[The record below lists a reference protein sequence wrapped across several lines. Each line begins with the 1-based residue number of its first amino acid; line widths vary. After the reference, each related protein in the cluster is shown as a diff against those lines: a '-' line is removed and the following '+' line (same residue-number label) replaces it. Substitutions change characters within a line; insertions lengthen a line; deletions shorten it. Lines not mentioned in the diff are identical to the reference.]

1 MSIQRLL
8 IVDDDNL
15 SREFLAEAAASLGL
29 QVEAVPSGQD
39 ALDRLAK
46 KDFDLVLTDLRMPGM
61 DGIELI
67 QAMNLR
73 YSETPSVLVTAH
85 GTIEATVQAMRLG
98 ARDFLVKPVSPDT
111 IRLVVERIQ
120 HTGRLERENQY
131 LREES
136 GAAGEP
142 RIIAR
147 SR

>member
-1 MSIQRLL
+1 MSIHRIL

-15 SREFLAEAAASLGL
+15 SREFLAEAVSSLGL
-29 QVEAVPSGQD
+29 QADAVASGREALER
-39 ALDRLAK
+39 LDT

-67 QAMNLR
+67 QAMQLR
-73 YSETPSVLVTAH
+73 FSEVPAVLVTAH

-120 HTGRLERENQY
+120 HTGRLEREN
-131 LREES
+131 
-136 GAAGEP
+136 
-142 RIIAR
+142 
-147 SR
+147 